1 MTYVSKRLGFVMVKT
16 IVVTTQTKPTAPI
29 TPAIPTNSLAAM
41 ATVFLGATYAM
52 ERTTVQTAQTKT
64 R

>member
-1 MTYVSKRLGFVMVKT
+1 MTYVYKRLGFVIVKT
-16 IVVTTQTKPTAPI
+16 IVVTTQTKPTAPT
-29 TPAIPTNSLAAM
+29 TPVIPTNSLVAM

-52 ERTTVQTAQTKT
+52 ERTTVQTAQMKT